1 MIRHARIIRGRLWET
16 RLKSLWRASTPA
28 AALLT
33 CGAIIALLEIATPAI
48 AGSTCGGSR
57 EARHT
62 LERIIAADNA
72 RDLEAALSHYTI
84 DVIWS
89 PFARREVIGRTVVR
103 DS

>member
-57 EARHT
+57 E
-62 LERIIAADNA
+62 
-72 RDLEAALSHYTI
+72 RDTRSNGSSPPTTREIWRQRSRTI
-84 DVIWS
+84 QS
-89 PFARREVIGRTVVR
+89 M
-103 DS
+103 